1 MANTILIKR
10 NLTSSAVPT
19 TASLAIGELAINVAD
34 AKIFMRQS
42 GSIGDTIAT
51 FNPFN
56 NFIATGSITASVNL
70 GTNAFLITSASKNIF
85 SIDNAGG
92 VTVSGSAQTLFLI
105 KNTSNNNIFAVSQ
118 SGIVIVAT
126 QSAELTSTAPNGGIY
141 FTSQSFFVGLD

>member
-42 GSIGDTIAT
+42 GSVGDTIAT
-51 FNPFN
+51 FNSYD
-56 NFIATGSITASVNL
+56 NFIASGSVTASINT
-70 GTNAFLITSASKNIF
+70 GINTFLITSASKNIF
-85 SIDNAGG
+85 SIDNTGG
-92 VTVSGSAQTLFLI
+92 VIVSGSAQTLFLI

-118 SGIVIVAT
+118 SGVVIVAT
-126 QSAELTSTAPNGGIY
+126 QSAELTTAAPNGGIY

>member
-10 NLTSSAVPT
+10 NLTNGAVPT
-19 TASLAIGELAINVAD
+19 TASLELGELAVNVAD
-34 AKIFMRQS
+34 GKIFMRQS

-70 GTNAFLITSASKNIF
+70 GTNTFLITSASKNIF

-92 VTVSGSAQTLFLI
+92 VSVSGSAQTLFLI
-105 KNTSNNNIFAVSQ
+105 KNSTNNNI
-118 SGIVIVAT
+118 
-126 QSAELTSTAPNGGIY
+126 LN
-141 FTSQSFFVGLD
+141 